1 MFGCGKGEFDKLSS
15 DFVGKIPNTVSYY
28 LKNVSKFNQRSLWVP
43 YASPAVAGD
52 TIEMTI
58 DLRPQTGGQVSF
70 AKNGLDMGVAFS
82 GLSYWGDIYIMFS
95 IGDVN
100 HRIKV
105 VSYTVQQ

>member
-1 MFGCGKGEFDKLSS
+1 MFGCGKGEFGQLSS
-15 DFVGKIPNTVSYY
+15 DFVGNIPNTVSYHLRY
-28 LKNVSKFNQRSLWVP
+28 GSKFRQGSWWVP

-95 IGDVN
+95 ILSVN

-105 VSYTVQQ
+105 VSYTVQ